1 MVEIK
6 IYAITAGFKMYKS
19 IIKKKKKKNYKIE
32 LLGKLNKWNT
42 VEVVISK
49 ALIYSY
55 ISHEEFISI
64 SNVWREYDEI

>member
-1 MVEIK
+1 MN
-6 IYAITAGFKMYKS
+6 YKE
-19 IIKKKKKKNYKIE
+19 KEEKNDKIE

-64 SNVWREYDEI
+64 SNVWREYDEM